1 MILAYYAQLIKLQL
15 KEAEAGNFSAKTI
28 ESAQLQMLRISSGQ
42 EALLLDDLADN
53 LTELIAT
60 VKVQKL
66 QGLAELEEAEGLLN
80 RIILGSML
88 ISALIAAL
96 LARNTS
102 RAIAQPI
109 ETVTN
114 VAHQVALREEV
125 RQLRSQVQAERIK
138 WEELREELDD
148 RPEIQESVPAVA
160 DFPEPSDLLNQ
171 LRTRR
176 KKSKADLGDI
186 NAILG
191 LLADE
196 NG

>member
-1 MILAYYAQLIKLQL
+1 
-15 KEAEAGNFSAKTI
+15 
-28 ESAQLQMLRISSGQ
+28 
-42 EALLLDDLADN
+42 
-53 LTELIAT
+53 
-60 VKVQKL
+60 
-66 QGLAELEEAEGLLN
+66 
-80 RIILGSML
+80 ML